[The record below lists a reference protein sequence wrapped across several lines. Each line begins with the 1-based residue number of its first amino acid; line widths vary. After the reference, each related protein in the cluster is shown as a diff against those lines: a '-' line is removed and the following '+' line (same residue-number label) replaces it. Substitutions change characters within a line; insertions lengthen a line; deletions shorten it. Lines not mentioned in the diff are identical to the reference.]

1 MTDDQ
6 YKKHCRQH
14 FKMNPDTM
22 QEMYKKADRMKQR
35 KITAEQLAEA
45 NRKHDEQFNS
55 NDRVFSKAVK
65 NSVWTEKPT
74 PVAIAPAIDKKE

>member
-1 MTDDQ
+1 MSDE
-6 YKKHCRQH
+6 YRKRCRQH
-14 FKMNPDTM
+14 FKMNPDTI

-35 KITAEQLAEA
+35 RITAEQLAEA
-45 NRKHDEQFNS
+45 NRLHDEQFNS

-74 PVAIAPAIDKKE
+74 PVAISPAIDKKD

>member
-1 MTDDQ
+1 
-6 YKKHCRQH
+6 
-14 FKMNPDTM
+14 MNPETINDM
-22 QEMYKKADRMKQR
+22 CKKAERMKQR

-74 PVAIAPAIDKKE
+74 PVAIASAIDKKD

>member
-1 MTDDQ
+1 MSDE
-6 YKKHCRQH
+6 YRNRCRQH
-14 FKMNPDTM
+14 FKMNPETINDM
-22 QEMYKKADRMKQR
+22 CKKAERMKQR

-74 PVAIAPAIDKKE
+74 PVAIASAIDKKD

>member
-1 MTDDQ
+1 MDE
-6 YKKHCRQH
+6 YSKRCRQH
-14 FKMNPDTM
+14 YKMNPDTLSDM
-22 QEMYKKADRMKQR
+22 CKKAERMKQR

-74 PVAIAPAIDKKE
+74 PVAIASAIDKKD